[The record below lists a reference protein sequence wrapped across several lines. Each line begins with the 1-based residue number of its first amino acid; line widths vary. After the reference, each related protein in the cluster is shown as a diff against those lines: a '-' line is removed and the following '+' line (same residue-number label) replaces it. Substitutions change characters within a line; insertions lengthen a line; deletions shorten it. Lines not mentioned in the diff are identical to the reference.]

1 MSKTIFETDSWIN
14 AISCSYNYTKHFVD
28 DSVFLHVESLL
39 FGNRL
44 ISLPFSDYGKIASD
58 TSPEKLQSLIENTKA
73 KYLEARI
80 PDWKNEEFEIFRKA
94 GFVEAVV
101 YKTFLLNIEKPSK
114 VLWNKLNK
122 KIRNSVRYA
131 LKNKVKLK
139 RIENLEDLKQ
149 FYYKLYLKGA
159 RELGSPPHAFRLYE
173 NLRNFLGDRLLIDL
187 ALINDEPIGAIVVL
201 LGDKWANFWQNITLR
216 KYRKF
221 NASYLLLWN
230 VIEELSDRNF
240 EIFDF
245 GRTRK
250 DTGIYFFKKRWGG
263 DEREI
268 YHMVYSLSGK
278 VTPPDPHQRKY
289 LMLSRLWRKI
299 PLKATSFIGSR
310 LIGGIAL

>member
-1 MSKTIFETDSWIN
+1 MGKPVFETDSWIS
-14 AISCSYNYTKHFVD
+14 AISCSYNYTKHFID
-28 DSVFLHVESLL
+28 DSVFLHVKSLL

-44 ISLPFSDYGKIASD
+44 ISLPFSDYGKISLNA
-58 TSPEKLQSLIENTKA
+58 SPEKFQSLIENTNA
-73 KYLEARI
+73 EYLEARI
-80 PDWKNEEFEIFRKA
+80 PSWKNEEIKVFKKI
-94 GFVEAVV
+94 GFAEVAV
-101 YKTFLLNIEKPSK
+101 YKTFLLNIGKPSK
-114 VLWNKLNK
+114 VLWNRLNK

-139 RIENLEDLKQ
+139 RVENLEDLRQ
-149 FYYKLYLKGA
+149 FYYRLYLEGA
-159 RELGSPPHAFRLYE
+159 RELGSPPHAFGLYE
-173 NLRNFLGDRLLIDL
+173 NLGDFLGNRLLIDL
-187 ALINDEPIGAIVVL
+187 ALMNDEPVGAIVIL
-201 LGDKWANFWQNITLR
+201 LGDKWANFWQNIALR

-230 VIEELSDRNF
+230 IIEELSDRNF

-250 DTGIYFFKKRWGG
+250 NTGIYFFKKRWGG

-268 YHMVYSLSGK
+268 YHMVYSPSGR

-289 LMLSRLWRKI
+289 LLLSRLWRKI